1 MRDKIKQLIQNSRAL
16 SQILKEKYLKV
27 LKFLPENKLEDLLK
41 ILENEQE
48 KTRQLMEELKR
59 EESEI
64 NKTYLEKIEETYKK
78 EFKESMGEEEAE
90 EKGEAE
96 KILKQLDE

>member
-1 MRDKIKQLIQNSRAL
+1 MRDKIKQLIQNSRVL

-27 LKFLPENKLEDLLK
+27 LKFFPENKLEDLLK
-41 ILENEQE
+41 ILENEQKE
-48 KTRQLMEELKR
+48 TERLTEELKR
-59 EESEI
+59 KKSEI
-64 NKTYLEKIEETYKK
+64 NKTYIEKIEGTYKK
-78 EFKESMGEEEAE
+78 EFRESMNEEEAE